1 MNSIVSW
8 LIVAAVILYLLNP
21 FDFPSPFD
29 DLLVAILGAYFI
41 YRRNRAQ
48 KTVRGGG
55 EEWARSE
62 YGSGETGRK
71 GPVEAGAWQSKD
83 PYEVLGVPSEV
94 TDGELERVYRDLLK
108 KYHPDRVQH
117 LGDEF
122 QEMAEERAKVITE
135 AHAKILRERGK

>member
-1 MNSIVSW
+1 M
-8 LIVAAVILYLLNP
+8 IVAAVILYLMNP

-41 YRRNRAQ
+41 YRRKRAQ

-55 EEWARSE
+55 EGRAR
-62 YGSGETGRK
+62 TGMGNGGR
-71 GPVEAGAWQSKD
+71 QIKD

-94 TDGELERVYRDLLK
+94 TDGELESVYRDLLK

-117 LGDEF
+117 LGAEF
-122 QEMAEERAKVITE
+122 QEMAEERAKAITE
-135 AHAKILRERGK
+135 AHTKILRERGE

>member
-1 MNSIVSW
+1 MSNIVSW

-21 FDFPSPFD
+21 FDFPSYFD
-29 DLLVAILGAYFI
+29 DLLVAILGAYYI
-41 YRRNRAQ
+41 YRRKRAQ
-48 KTVRGGG
+48 KTVRGG
-55 EEWARSE
+55 EEARARSG
-62 YGSGETGRK
+62 YGGG
-71 GPVEAGAWQSKD
+71 EAGREDPGESGARQIKD

-117 LGDEF
+117 LGAEF
-122 QEMAEERAKVITE
+122 QEMAEERAKAITE